1 MKKVFILVIAATFVA
16 CSGGSDSA
24 DLSLL
29 MAERDSL
36 STISQNVAKRIQEID
51 AQLAVLDSSRL
62 LTAVTTVKISSESFV
77 HSFESLGKV
86 EADRS
91 VNLLPETPG
100 LIKRVLVQEGDR
112 VSAGQVLIQL
122 DHQVISSTLEEVKK
136 SLSMATTLF
145 EKQERLW
152 NQGIGSEV
160 QYLQAKTNKEL
171 LEQRVKT
178 LLSQWNMAQI
188 KAPFAGTVDD
198 ITAKTG
204 EFASPGMPLA
214 RLISAGK
221 ATVTANIPESYALVV
236 NKGQNVDLFFPTLNK
251 TVEAKVI
258 QVGEF
263 INPDSRTFQVHITLP
278 SGDFKPNMLA
288 KVRIR
293 DYEANNVLSIP
304 TRLIQQNAKGEN
316 YVFVYR
322 SVKKDIGLVERKQVE
337 LGTNNGNV
345 TEIKSGLKEGEII
358 IDKGSRNV
366 QEGQTVKN
374 VVPQLP

>member
-1 MKKVFILVIAATFVA
+1 MKKVFILVTAATLVA

-24 DLSLL
+24 DLGLL
-29 MAERDSL
+29 KAERDSL
-36 STISQNVAKRIQEID
+36 SGVSQNIAKRIQEID
-51 AQLAVLDSSRL
+51 AQLAVLDSSRV

-122 DHQVISSTLEEVKK
+122 DHQVISSTREEVKK
-136 SLSMATTLF
+136 SLSLATTLF
-145 EKQERLW
+145 EKQTRLW

-171 LEQRVKT
+171 LEQRIAT
-178 LLSQWNMAQI
+178 LQSQWNMSQI

-221 ATVTANIPESYALVV
+221 TTVTANVPESYALVV

-263 INPDSRTFQVHITLP
+263 IHPDSRTFQVHIALP

-293 DYEANNVLSIP
+293 DYEASNVLSIP

-322 SVKKDIGLVERKQVE
+322 WVKKDIGLVERMQVE
-337 LGTNNGNV
+337 LGTNNGSV
-345 TEIKSGLKEGEII
+345 TEIKSGVKEGEIL

>member
-36 STISQNVAKRIQEID
+36 SAISQNVAKRIQEID

-288 KVRIR
+288 KVRIK

>member
-171 LEQRVKT
+171 LEQRIKT